1 MDMTP
6 DQMVEFLAGA
16 FKEIERETL
25 LLVLQ
30 ANRYN
35 LDAALEALIAMESGN
50 QEEAATSVQAPE
62 LVKTETRQGMSW
74 ISYDIS

>member
-50 QEEAATSVQAPE
+50 QEEAATSVQAPG